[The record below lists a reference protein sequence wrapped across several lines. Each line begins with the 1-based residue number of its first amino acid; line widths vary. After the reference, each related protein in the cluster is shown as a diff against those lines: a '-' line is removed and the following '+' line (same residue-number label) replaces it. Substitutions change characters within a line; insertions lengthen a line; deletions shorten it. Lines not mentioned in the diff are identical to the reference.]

1 MPLDLVNSK
10 KVSGALFKP
19 VGLYS
24 NRLSIIP
31 QCLCPLE
38 GPGCG
43 PLLEALSSLTLLD
56 GWTLS
61 PQQSISLR
69 LTPKTQII
77 WQSSGAYLVW
87 SQSLETFLN
96 TSPQAKRGGQPPS
109 FRNDCSACFI
119 NIIIDLWSE
128 KNTASFVKTMAISS
142 PPDLIIFNLRENRSM
157 QRQERKSKI
166 N

>member
-43 PLLEALSSLTLLD
+43 PLLEAFSSLTLLED
-56 GWTLS
+56 WTLS
-61 PQQSISLR
+61 PWKSISLWG
-69 LTPKTQII
+69 LLQELKII
-77 WQSSGAYLVW
+77 WQSSGDFLVL
-87 SQSLETFLN
+87 SQSLEAVLN
-96 TSPQAKRGGQPPS
+96 TSPQANRRGQPPS
-109 FRNDCSACFI
+109 FRNDCSVCFI
-119 NIIIDLWSE
+119 NIIMDLWSE
-128 KNTASFVKTMAISS
+128 KNTISFVKLWLSLPFQTSS
-142 PPDLIIFNLRENRSM
+142 SFILERIKVCRD
-157 QRQERKSKI
+157 ERKSKI
-166 N
+166 S